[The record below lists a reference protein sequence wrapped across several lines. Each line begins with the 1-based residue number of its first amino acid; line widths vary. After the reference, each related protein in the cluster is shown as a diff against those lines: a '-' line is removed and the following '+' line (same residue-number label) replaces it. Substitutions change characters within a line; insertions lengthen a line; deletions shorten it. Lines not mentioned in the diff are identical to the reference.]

1 MQKTIHGADD
11 VITSSKS
18 SPKERPPV
26 LEEDE
31 DLLDVDADSESESE
45 VTGAG
50 SKESDDGLSWLDG
63 SPPKLGNVER
73 RIFSIEDTVDL
84 GSSYLLDLLDS
95 TPIIPARSHPT
106 SRPKAHAPPLA
117 CSKGQGLGCLV
128 TNICANEPLHL
139 IHPEIDR

>member
-26 LEEDE
+26 LGEDEDE

-50 SKESDDGLSWLDG
+50 SKESGDGLSWLDG
-63 SPPKLGNVER
+63 PPPKLGDVER
-73 RIFSIEDTVDL
+73 HVFSIEDTVDL

-106 SRPKAHAPPLA
+106 SRPRLTHQCRLLQRTRTGVFGDQYL
-117 CSKGQGLGCLV
+117 C
-128 TNICANEPLHL
+128 
-139 IHPEIDR
+139 